1 VLKNSFTAGNA
12 EYAEKNIKLISAI
25 PANSAVYFKLIPA
38 GRIPPKE
45 LHFRCLATVGNKF
58 PTVAGL
64 A

>member
-1 VLKNSFTAGNA
+1 VLKNNFTAGNA
-12 EYAEKNIKLISAI
+12 KGAEKNIKSISAV
-25 PANSAVYFKLIPA
+25 PAISAVLIKLIPA

-58 PTVAGL
+58 PTIAGL